1 MSRPISG
8 KKLAKLG
15 RRLAAPGPISDDDYA
30 MLGHVAEIY
39 QAVLDKVEER
49 LQRLGYQATTRVKTT
64 GTLVDKLR
72 RPPQLP
78 LGSIHDVAGA
88 RIVMDGGRREQD
100 QIVERI
106 VAAFSD
112 CPKPPLK
119 IDRRERPNH
128 GYRAVHVIVFEDSTP
143 VEIQIRTK
151 MQDTWA
157 QITEKLGDIWGRG
170 LRYGEEPD
178 QPDALVEARS
188 SQPVDPASPPPT
200 RREFVIALGGLADAI
215 DKLEQAEQLMTVGF
229 DRLEREPRLRVAD
242 KQKADELREQFA
254 EAKRGTQTF
263 IDNVLRGVR
272 ALGGAR

>member
-8 KKLAKLG
+8 NQLAKLG

-143 VEIQIRTK
+143 VEIQVRTK

-157 QITEKLGDIWGRG
+157 QITEKLADIWGRG

-178 QPDALVEARS
+178 QPDALAVQS

>member
-143 VEIQIRTK
+143 VEIQVRTK

-157 QITEKLGDIWGRG
+157 QITEKLADIWGRG

-178 QPDALVEARS
+178 QPDALAVQS

-200 RREFVIALGGLADAI
+200 RRAVVIGLGKLADAL
-215 DKLEQAEQLMTVGF
+215 DQLEQAEQLMTVGF

>member
-1 MSRPISG
+1 MTPAPGPGPTRARSRTAAGSTTRPGAAGSPTRLEHVNDAWPRPWAWPGSKFATVAAMSRPISG

-143 VEIQIRTK
+143 VEIQVRTK

-157 QITEKLGDIWGRG
+157 QITEKLGDI
-170 LRYGEEPD
+170 
-178 QPDALVEARS
+178 
-188 SQPVDPASPPPT
+188 
-200 RREFVIALGGLADAI
+200 
-215 DKLEQAEQLMTVGF
+215 
-229 DRLEREPRLRVAD
+229 
-242 KQKADELREQFA
+242 
-254 EAKRGTQTF
+254 
-263 IDNVLRGVR
+263 
-272 ALGGAR
+272 